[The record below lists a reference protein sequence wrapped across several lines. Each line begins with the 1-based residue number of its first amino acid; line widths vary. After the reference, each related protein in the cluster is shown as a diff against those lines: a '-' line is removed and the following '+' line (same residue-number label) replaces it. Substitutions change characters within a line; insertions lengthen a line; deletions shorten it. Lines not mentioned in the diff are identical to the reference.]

1 MSDFYTEQLV
11 KRKTTAAVTIQKA
24 ALIAVTIVSFLLIFL
39 IPFAIIVP
47 VVLIVVDV
55 IMFKRMNLEFEYL
68 YVNGDLDIDKIMSK
82 EKRKRAYSMNVKD
95 LEVIAPMGSHE
106 LDPYQNLKPVD
117 FSSGEED
124 HKKYV
129 MVVAQNGKTEKVIF
143 EPNAT
148 ILDGMRLLAPRKVF
162 I

>member
-11 KRKTTAAVTIQKA
+11 KRKTTAAVTIQKT
-24 ALIAVTIVSFLLIFL
+24 ALIALTVISFLLIFM

-47 VVLIVVDV
+47 VVLIVLDV
-55 IMFKRMNLEFEYL
+55 ILFKRMNVEYEYL

-95 LEVIAPMGSHE
+95 MEVIAPKGSHE
-106 LDPYQNLKPVD
+106 LDPYQNVKPMD
-117 FSSGEED
+117 FSSGEEG
-124 HKKYV
+124 HKMYV
-129 MVVAQNGKTEKVIF
+129 MVVSQNGKTEKVIF
-143 EPNAT
+143 EPNET

-162 I
+162 F

>member
-68 YVNGDLDIDKIMSK
+68 YVNGDQF
-82 EKRKRAYSMNVKD
+82 
-95 LEVIAPMGSHE
+95 H
-106 LDPYQNLKPVD
+106 
-117 FSSGEED
+117 
-124 HKKYV
+124 
-129 MVVAQNGKTEKVIF
+129 
-143 EPNAT
+143 
-148 ILDGMRLLAPRKVF
+148 
-162 I
+162 